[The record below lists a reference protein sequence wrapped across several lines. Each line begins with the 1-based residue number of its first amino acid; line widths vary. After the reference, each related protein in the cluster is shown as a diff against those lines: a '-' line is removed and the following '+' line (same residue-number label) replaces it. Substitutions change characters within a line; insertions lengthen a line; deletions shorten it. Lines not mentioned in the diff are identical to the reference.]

1 MKKLFFMGAMSLITS
16 AYAQTIESEK
26 DSINQDV
33 IQLDEVL
40 VSAVRADRKTPI
52 AFSSI
57 NKKELAKRNLGQDI
71 PILLNF
77 MPSVVTTSDAGNG
90 VGYTG
95 IRVRGSDA
103 TRVNVTINGIP
114 YNDSESH
121 GTFWVNMPDFASS
134 VENIQLQRGVGTSTN
149 GSGAFGASLNM
160 LTDASSYESNALL
173 STSYGSYNTQKH
185 TAKFSTGLMNNTF
198 ELSGRLSKLY
208 SDGYID
214 RASSKLNSYF
224 LQGAFVDK
232 GTLIKGLV
240 FGGNEKTY
248 QAWNGVDEEEM
259 KKYGRRYNPSGK
271 HKDNNGNTVFYDN
284 ETDNYKQ
291 DHAQLHWN
299 QRWSNMW
306 NTNFALHY
314 TKGFGYYENYKKDQK
329 LSKHGIKPIE
339 SGGVTSSKSDLIRRK
354 YLDNDF
360 YGAVFSLNYKNKN
373 LDFTFGSSANR
384 YVGDHFGEIL
394 WVRKPAKYNFK
405 QEYYRDD
412 AIKTEANNFLKA
424 TYSIGKWIF
433 FGDLQLRNVN
443 YKANSEDTGLVNDS
457 FDFFNPKAG
466 VTYSLNTQNQL
477 YISYAK
483 AQREPNR
490 DDYENG
496 NPRPEKLNDFEGGW
510 RFKSENI
517 ALNING
523 YYMQYQD
530 QLVLTGALNDVG
542 APVRENSG
550 KSYRLGVEIDAVVKL
565 GKWQIQ
571 PSVTLSQ
578 NKNIDFYT
586 NFDGKLVNL
595 GNTNISYSPNIV
607 AGNGLTFNP
616 LEGLQLSLFSKYV
629 GEQFMSNTDA
639 DKSKL
644 NSYLINDLSI
654 NYQIPMKKWAKS
666 VTFSLLV
673 NNILN
678 EEYISNGYYY
688 TYDDDWTTVGVIKTI
703 EGTGFYP
710 QAERNFLAGVTV
722 SF

>member
-1 MKKLFFMGAMSLITS
+1 MKKIIFMGAICLTS
-16 AYAQTIESEK
+16 SAIAQKTESEK
-26 DSINQDV
+26 DSITQEA
-33 IQLDEVL
+33 IKLDEVL
-40 VSAVRADRKTPI
+40 VSAVRADRKTPV

-57 NKKELAKRNLGQDI
+57 NKKDLAKRNLGQDI

-121 GTFWVNMPDFASS
+121 GTFWVNMPDFVSS

-160 LTDASSYESNALL
+160 LTDAFSYESNALL

-185 TAKFSTGLMNNTF
+185 TAKFSTGLMNNSF
-198 ELSGRLSKLY
+198 EFSGRLSKLY

-224 LQGAFVDK
+224 LQGAFVDG

-248 QAWNGVDEEEM
+248 QAWNGVETEDL

-271 HKDNNGNTVFYDN
+271 YTDDNGNTAFYDN

-299 QRWSNMW
+299 QRWNSAW
-306 NTNFALHY
+306 STNFALHY
-314 TKGFGYYENYKKDQK
+314 TKGFGYYENYKRGQD
-329 LSKHGIKPIE
+329 LADYNIE
-339 SGGVTSSKSDLIRRK
+339 GLTVNGVTTSESDLIRRK

-360 YGAVFSLNYKNKN
+360 YGAVFSLNYKAENI
-373 LDFTFGSSANR
+373 DFVFGSSANR
-384 YVGDHFGEIL
+384 YVGNHFGEVL
-394 WVRKPAKYNFK
+394 WVRQPAKYGFK

-412 AIKTEANNFLKA
+412 AVKTDVNNFAKV
-424 TYSIGKWIF
+424 TYTLGNWIF
-433 FGDLQLRNVN
+433 FADLQLRNVN
-443 YKANSEDTGLVNDS
+443 YKANSNDTGLVNDS
-457 FDFFNPKAG
+457 FNFFNPKAG
-466 VTYSLNTQNQL
+466 VTYSLDTQNQL
-477 YISYAK
+477 YVSYAK

-490 DDYENG
+490 TDYENG
-496 NPRPEKLNDFEGGW
+496 SPRPEKLNDFEGGW
-510 RFKSENI
+510 RFKSERI
-517 ALNING
+517 AVNING

-530 QLVLTGALNDVG
+530 QLVLTGAVDDVG
-542 APVRENSG
+542 SPIRKNSG
-550 KSYRLGVEIDAVVKL
+550 KSYRFGVEADAVMKF

-571 PSVTLSQ
+571 PSITLSQ
-578 NKNIDFYT
+578 NKNVDFYT
-586 NFDGKLVNL
+586 NFDGKLVSL
-595 GNTNISYSPNIV
+595 GNTDISFSPKII
-607 AGNGLTFNP
+607 AGNGLTFSP
-616 LEGLQLSLFSKYV
+616 VEGLQLSVLSKYV
-629 GEQFMSNTDA
+629 GEQFMSNTEA
-639 DKSKL
+639 SISKL
-644 NSYLINDLSI
+644 DGYFVNDLSI

-673 NNILN
+673 NNILD
-678 EEYISNGYYY
+678 EKYISNGYYY
-688 TYDDDWTTVGVIKTI
+688 TYDDTWSTAGVIKTI
-703 EGTGFYP
+703 EGAGYYP
-710 QAERNFLAGVTV
+710 QAERNFLAGVTLL
-722 SF
+722 F